1 MSALRSSLRFF
12 PVGIALLCVQ
22 LDFFSLGLAMPTIAK
37 GLGYQVTDLQWLVS
51 AYLLAIGA
59 FTIPAGRIGDLVG
72 RRRTLIVGLALFAV
86 TSLICGLSTELVP
99 LVISRAVQ
107 GIGAALIIPN
117 AFALISNDTT
127 PRERPEV
134 VGAMIGLS
142 GVGTALGPVVG
153 GVFASTVGWQ
163 WVFWIN
169 VPLAVVAI
177 LGSLRVHE
185 SRNDAIDRSL
195 ASIDWWGA
203 ITVMLGLTLLSL
215 GIDNIGPYGWRS
227 VLTWGLMIAGIAG
240 LVVFALVE
248 RRAANPLVHPRLLR
262 NRPYVA
268 LIAVGTIGNMG
279 VNIFILMATFDLQV
293 IRGFPAQQ
301 AGLLFVSGSVGV
313 ALSGPVGGWLCARFP
328 ATRVLAFA
336 TIVGAG
342 GLTLISTAS
351 ILPVY
356 LAALALAGLA
366 CGMAYSVTQIGVQ
379 SVVPPQQ
386 SGEAT
391 SFMLMPLIALG
402 GLAVVITSG
411 IVEQIGG
418 GTPTAGG
425 VSVVLLG
432 SAAVMAVAGAA
443 LLLGERLGLLHET
456 DATASAPGTPD

>member
-1 MSALRSSLRFF
+1 
-12 PVGIALLCVQ
+12 
-22 LDFFSLGLAMPTIAK
+22 
-37 GLGYQVTDLQWLVS
+37 
-51 AYLLAIGA
+51 
-59 FTIPAGRIGDLVG
+59 
-72 RRRTLIVGLALFAV
+72 
-86 TSLICGLSTELVP
+86 
-99 LVISRAVQ
+99 
-107 GIGAALIIPN
+107 
-117 AFALISNDTT
+117 
-127 PRERPEV
+127 
-134 VGAMIGLS
+134 
-142 GVGTALGPVVG
+142 
-153 GVFASTVGWQ
+153 
-163 WVFWIN
+163 
-169 VPLAVVAI
+169 
-177 LGSLRVHE
+177 
-185 SRNDAIDRSL
+185 
-195 ASIDWWGA
+195 
-203 ITVMLGLTLLSL
+203 
-215 GIDNIGPYGWRS
+215 
-227 VLTWGLMIAGIAG
+227 
-240 LVVFALVE
+240 VE

-293 IRGFPAQQ
+293 IRGFSAQQ

-443 LLLGERLGLLHET
+443 LLLGERMGFLHEA
-456 DATASAPGTPD
+456 DAAASVPGTPA